1 VSTQTI
7 SLPSRRTDG
16 VTPVGRAASQATV
29 VEQSR
34 AVAEVAAAVQ
44 VAQANPRDIDRAVAD
59 MRDTCGRLPVA
70 NRAFYAV
77 PNRGQGMS
85 VHLMRELARIWGNTD
100 YGVRELRRD
109 DDAGVSEM
117 QAWAWDQQ
125 TNTRSTRSFIQ
136 PHQRMKGRE
145 RQALVDLND
154 IYLSNQNTGARAV
167 RECIASVLPDWFIA
181 EAQAVCET
189 TLNNGE
195 GKSAEERSREAVQA
209 FSQHGVTRAQLEDYV
224 GAKFGK
230 WTPAMLADLQR
241 VYVSITQDG
250 MAAAEFF
257 TERTVEVKPEPRRA
271 AKRKAEPA
279 QPAEAPDAPAEE
291 PFPNDEYSDQLPVD
305 GGAA

>member
-1 VSTQTI
+1 
-7 SLPSRRTDG
+7 
-16 VTPVGRAASQATV
+16 
-29 VEQSR
+29 
-34 AVAEVAAAVQ
+34 
-44 VAQANPRDIDRAVAD
+44 
-59 MRDTCGRLPVA
+59 
-70 NRAFYAV
+70 
-77 PNRGQGMS
+77 
-85 VHLMRELARIWGNTD
+85 
-100 YGVRELRRD
+100 
-109 DDAGVSEM
+109 
-117 QAWAWDQQ
+117 
-125 TNTRSTRSFIQ
+125 RSTRSFIQ

-271 AKRKAEPA
+271 ARARLPPRVATPA
-279 QPAEAPDAPAEE
+279 PTARHPRRPRAARPSAIAPAPPGPPPPPRATPPPPPATGAPASPPPPPPASPRQQPLPSE
-291 PFPNDEYSDQLPVD
+291 PRP
-305 GGAA
+305 GK